1 MIDLHCHLDLY
12 PDPKRIVEECERRG
26 IYVLSVTNAPSAW
39 TGTKALTVDCKRIK
53 TALGL
58 HPEIAHQRL
67 GELPQFDELL
77 DQADYIGEIGL
88 DGGSLNG
95 AYWREQVKAFS
106 YILKSCRL
114 GRNRPMSIHSRGA
127 AHEVLHLLDRYA
139 GDNPIILHWF
149 SGSDRELRKAI
160 DMDCWFSIGPA
171 MLRSRAGRRRVSMMP
186 PCRILTETDGP
197 FGQYRMKPLMPWESY
212 LVINDLIEIWG
223 KNRQSVE
230 AVILA
235 NLKQLLAKTMGKGSS
250 PNSMSEFNIPP
261 YL

>member
-12 PDPKRIVEECERRG
+12 PDPKKIAEECERRG

-39 TGTKALTVDCKRIK
+39 AGTKALTVGCKRIR

-67 GELPQFDELL
+67 GELPQFDVHL

-88 DGGSLNG
+88 DGGSSNG

-106 YILKSCRL
+106 YILKSCRT
-114 GRNRPMSIHSRGA
+114 GRSRPMSIHSRGA
-127 AHEVLHLLDRYA
+127 ADEVLHLLDRYA
-139 GDNPIILHWF
+139 DDNPIILHWF
-149 SGSDRELRKAI
+149 SGSDNELRKAI
-160 DMDCWFSIGPA
+160 DMGCWFSIGPA

-186 PCRILTETDGP
+186 SNRVLTETDGP
-197 FGQYRMKPLMPWESY
+197 FGKYRKKPLMPWESY
-212 LVINDLIEIWG
+212 FVINDLTEIWG
-223 KNRQSVE
+223 KSRQSVE

-235 NLKQLLAKTMGKGSS
+235 NLQQMLTRTRGKGSS
-250 PNSMSEFNIPP
+250 QDSTLESGVLS